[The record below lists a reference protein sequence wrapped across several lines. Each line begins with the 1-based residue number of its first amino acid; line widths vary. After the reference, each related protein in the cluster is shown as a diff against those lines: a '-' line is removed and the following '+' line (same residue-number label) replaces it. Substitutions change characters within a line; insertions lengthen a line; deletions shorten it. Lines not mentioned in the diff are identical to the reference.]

1 MLNLTCKGKGV
12 TAVLFAKGGGLALSF
27 NLCNLLNILCSA
39 VTDSEP
45 TNTNVHNT
53 EDVKTGIKEEG
64 RDDEQKSIIPVAH
77 LYTLTKIGPALNR

>member
-1 MLNLTCKGKGV
+1 MSGILKFKHV
-12 TAVLFAKGGGLALSF
+12 QKSPPSSSPILSKYDSYIMS
-27 NLCNLLNILCSA
+27 CV

-45 TNTNVHNT
+45 TDANVHNT

-64 RDDEQKSIIPVAH
+64 RDNEQKSIIPVAH